1 MGLEVRYRGRI
12 RNADCIGQFE
22 QQIVRMTA
30 HLQGW
35 SQIRHSAD
43 NSASAITH
51 GVILQL
57 LPSLPLLSLL
67 LSPNGDL
74 ISLQAAVQ
82 FENHNCPP
90 PENWCSICT
99 SQSGPGGHLQV
110 LVLLAVI
117 RQRWF
122 PQLEVEETSGR
133 WSAIALAAQ
142 QLVAVNP
149 QQLVTTIQSEP
160 TNYHQLM
167 ATLHNLINDEHCSPT
182 FAECLTAM
190 QPDDSR
196 QCQDD
201 DDELLWLRKSDSDDG
216 GFPSESLESATEIT
230 SDETAAVMLTDHTE
244 FKLRSHTMA
253 LFLWINR
260 SLVTETALI
269 DPDETVIW
277 SAIVFLT
284 NHCSCT
290 QKLLPLRYAPDITDR
305 ISNHLHKT
313 LWFADAMQHA
323 INRLVNRQRLSIA
336 AAITGQTETQQII
349 NEAHQ
354 LLATSQ
360 T

>member
-12 RNADCIGQFE
+12 ANADCIGQFE

-149 QQLVTTIQSEP
+149 QQTVTTIQSEP

-167 ATLHNLINDEHCSPT
+167 ATLHNLINDEQCSPT

-201 DDELLWLRKSDSDDG
+201 DDELLWLRQSDSDDG

-260 SLVTETALI
+260 SLVTETVLI
-269 DPDETVIW
+269 DSDETVIW

-305 ISNHLHKT
+305 LRNHLHKT
-313 LWFADAMQHA
+313 LWFADALQHA

-336 AAITGQTETQQII
+336 ATITGQIKTQQII
-349 NEAHQ
+349 NEVHQ
-354 LLATSQ
+354 LLATLH

>member
-12 RNADCIGQFE
+12 ANADCIGQFE

-43 NSASAITH
+43 NAASAITH

-82 FENHNCPP
+82 FENHNCPA

-149 QQLVTTIQSEP
+149 QQTVTTIQSEP

-167 ATLHNLINDEHCSPT
+167 ATLHNLINDEQCSPT

-201 DDELLWLRKSDSDDG
+201 DDELLWLRQSDSDDG

-260 SLVTETALI
+260 SLVTETVLI
-269 DPDETVIW
+269 DSDETVIW

-305 ISNHLHKT
+305 LRNHLHKT
-313 LWFADAMQHA
+313 LWFADALQHA

-336 AAITGQTETQQII
+336 ATITGQIKTQQII
-349 NEAHQ
+349 NEVHQ
-354 LLATSQ
+354 LLATLH

>member
-1 MGLEVRYRGRI
+1 
-12 RNADCIGQFE
+12 
-22 QQIVRMTA
+22 MTA

-82 FENHNCPP
+82 FENHNCPA

-167 ATLHNLINDEHCSPT
+167 ATLHNLINDEQCSPT

-201 DDELLWLRKSDSDDG
+201 DDELLWLRQSDSDDG

-260 SLVTETALI
+260 SLVTETVLI
-269 DPDETVIW
+269 DSDETVIW

-305 ISNHLHKT
+305 LRNHLHKT
-313 LWFADAMQHA
+313 LWFADALQHA

-336 AAITGQTETQQII
+336 ATITGQIKTQQII
-349 NEAHQ
+349 NEVHQ
-354 LLATSQ
+354 LLATLH

>member
-12 RNADCIGQFE
+12 ANADCIGQFE

-43 NSASAITH
+43 NAASAITH

-117 RQRWF
+117 RQHWF
-122 PQLEVEETSGR
+122 PHLEVEETSGR

-167 ATLHNLINDEHCSPT
+167 ATLHNLINDEQCSPT

-201 DDELLWLRKSDSDDG
+201 DDELLWLRQSDSDDG

-260 SLVTETALI
+260 SLVTETVLI

-305 ISNHLHKT
+305 LRNHLHKT
-313 LWFADAMQHA
+313 LWFADALQHA

-336 AAITGQTETQQII
+336 AAITGQIETQRII
-349 NEAHQ
+349 NEVHQ
-354 LLATSQ
+354 LLATLH

>member
-12 RNADCIGQFE
+12 ANADCIGQFE

-82 FENHNCPP
+82 FENHNCPA

-167 ATLHNLINDEHCSPT
+167 ATLHNLINDEQCSPT

-201 DDELLWLRKSDSDDG
+201 DDELLWLRQSDSDDG

-260 SLVTETALI
+260 SLVTETVLI
-269 DPDETVIW
+269 DSDETVIW

-305 ISNHLHKT
+305 LRNHLHKT
-313 LWFADAMQHA
+313 LWFADALQHA

-336 AAITGQTETQQII
+336 ATITGQIKTQQII
-349 NEAHQ
+349 NEVHQ
-354 LLATSQ
+354 LLATLH

>member
-1 MGLEVRYRGRI
+1 
-12 RNADCIGQFE
+12 
-22 QQIVRMTA
+22 MTA

-43 NSASAITH
+43 NAASAITH

-82 FENHNCPP
+82 FENHNCPA

-167 ATLHNLINDEHCSPT
+167 ATLHNLINDEQCSPT

-201 DDELLWLRKSDSDDG
+201 DDELLWLRQSDSDDG

-260 SLVTETALI
+260 SLVTETVLI
-269 DPDETVIW
+269 DSDETVIW

-305 ISNHLHKT
+305 LRNHLHKT
-313 LWFADAMQHA
+313 LWFADALQHA

-336 AAITGQTETQQII
+336 ATITGQIKTQQII
-349 NEAHQ
+349 NEVHQ
-354 LLATSQ
+354 LLATLH